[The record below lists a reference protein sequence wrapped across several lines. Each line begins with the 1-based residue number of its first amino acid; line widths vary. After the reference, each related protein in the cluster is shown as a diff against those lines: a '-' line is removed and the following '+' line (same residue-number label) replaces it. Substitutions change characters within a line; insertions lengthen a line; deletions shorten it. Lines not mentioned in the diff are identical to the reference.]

1 MMPSCDC
8 DRRFTDFRCSA
19 TASTIK
25 DTLLFV
31 ENVILESGA
40 CPLKI
45 LREKLHSAV
54 QRPWAH
60 EGSTHE
66 YTALIE
72 PDMSR
77 ITLIIGSIIFT
88 PDTDDGFGGFPSPPE
103 TSARKPYAQFW
114 EFSTSTE
121 DSWLAMRLTCTLCA
135 FARKP
140 LRSLDFERQS
150 AQNRSNRTKSAIVCS
165 APSISNSLGL
175 AVASRNCSGGC
186 RSYGH
191 GV

>member
-1 MMPSCDC
+1 M
-8 DRRFTDFRCSA
+8 
-19 TASTIK
+19 
-25 DTLLFV
+25 
-31 ENVILESGA
+31 
-40 CPLKI
+40 
-45 LREKLHSAV
+45 
-54 QRPWAH
+54 
-60 EGSTHE
+60 E

-140 LRSLDFERQS
+140 FRSLDFERQS

-165 APSISNSLGL
+165 APSISNSLRLRCTFPKQHLEDAGR
-175 AVASRNCSGGC
+175 AVMVYKGASWSAMAALR
-186 RSYGH
+186 RAKL
-191 GV
+191 